1 MFYRIPAL
9 LISITIHEYSHAK
22 AADILG
28 DPTPRLNGRL
38 TLNPIA
44 HLDPLGLLVLWIA
57 KFGWAKPV
65 PINPRYFNSPKH
77 GMVIVSLAGPLS
89 NAILAFLTL
98 FILKLGLFPYGSI
111 ANQILVLL
119 LSYNLAL
126 AVFNLLPVPPLD
138 GSKVLSGILPLKYSL
153 AFSNIEAYGPIILI
167 LLIYTGVHKYFLWP
181 LMDLLMLSIDSL
193 TDILISILN
202 IIIN

>member
-9 LISITIHEYSHAK
+9 LISITVHEYSHAK

-28 DPTPRLNGRL
+28 DPTPRWNGRL

-65 PINPRYFNSPKH
+65 PVNPRYFKSPKQ
-77 GMVIVSLAGPLS
+77 GMIIVSLAGPIS
-89 NAILAFLTL
+89 NALLAFITL
-98 FILKLGLFPYGSI
+98 IILKLGLFSYGNI
-111 ANQILVLL
+111 ANQILILL

-138 GSKVLSGILPLKYSL
+138 GSKVLKGILPLKYSL

-167 LLIYTGVHKYFLWP
+167 LLIYTGVHRYFLWP
-181 LMDLLMLSIDSL
+181 LMDLMLLFIDSL
-193 TDILISILN
+193 ADIFLNILN
-202 IIIN
+202 I

>member
-1 MFYRIPAL
+1 
-9 LISITIHEYSHAK
+9 
-22 AADILG
+22 
-28 DPTPRLNGRL
+28 
-38 TLNPIA
+38 
-44 HLDPLGLLVLWIA
+44 
-57 KFGWAKPV
+57 
-65 PINPRYFNSPKH
+65 
-77 GMVIVSLAGPLS
+77 MVIVSLAGPLS